1 MGTSRMMNRHGH
13 DNAHVVKKIRTTVST
28 DKLES
33 GVKLAQMLKGVS
45 PCCFEYPVWLQA
57 RFAPVFVFGAAAVAW
72 LLLLCASCSSSPFA
86 RRSMSSKGPHPRSGQ
101 ESCKASPRVQETR
114 AVLRF
119 TPALDP
125 SPEIFGTPSRGRRS
139 MARLRLI

>member
-72 LLLLCASCSSSPFA
+72 ILSKCFDLNTLMCILL
-86 RRSMSSKGPHPRSGQ
+86 SGLDSL
-101 ESCKASPRVQETR
+101 E
-114 AVLRF
+114 VLRPQHAHVHL
-119 TPALDP
+119 TQWLGCYYCAH
-125 SPEIFGTPSRGRRS
+125 R
-139 MARLRLI
+139 AH